1 MKTMLLRTCVAAS
14 LAALIPCA
22 HAMDLMPH
30 GISAQVSDGTRDVK
44 MAGVGLTW
52 DWDWERLR
60 RAEVTAHTE
69 LLVNGWRAPGFT
81 GGHDTIWQ
89 VALVPSLR
97 MQLKQGRSPWF
108 VEVGVG
114 PSYMNKLLDT
124 PNRQFS
130 TRWNFYDLLGGGY
143 VFGDHRQ
150 HELGARWVHVSN
162 LGIRK
167 PNPGQDFLQ
176 LRYVA
181 HF

>member
-1 MKTMLLRTCVAAS
+1 MLLRTCVA
-14 LAALIPCA
+14 LAVAGLIPCA
-22 HAMDLMPH
+22 HALDLQPH
-30 GISAQVSDGTRDVK
+30 GISAQVSDGTKDVH

-60 RAEVTAHTE
+60 RADVTAHTE
-69 LLVNGWRAPGFT
+69 LLLNYWSAPAI
-81 GGHDTIWQ
+81 GGGRESIWQ

-97 MQLKQGRSPWF
+97 MQLAQGASPWF
-108 VEVGVG
+108 LEVGVG

-124 PNRQFS
+124 PRRQFS
-130 TRWNFYDLLGGGY
+130 TRWNFYDFLGGGY
-143 VFGDHRQ
+143 VFGEHRQ
-150 HELGARWVHVSN
+150 HEIGLRWSHVSN
-162 LGIRK
+162 AGIKK